1 MKLALGKHRL
11 ATNAIFLVLMSA
23 LLAWWFQAEPP
34 AIANVPA
41 APPPMEVGPG
51 VAEPVIP
58 FKPKG
63 APAASAPS
71 VAGRVGKVDVCG
83 LGYLP
88 ATTRL
93 DQLGPE
99 KRARIEHTSTE
110 LMDRLQRSGSV
121 RARSASL
128 LLRVIVTLED
138 ERTASADAV
147 YEACRAGSNAS
158 IKHGKG
164 SPCNLAQVADE
175 QLTDR
180 YVEKVTPYVTEL
192 AMVASTSEDPA
203 VYAQA
208 IQACARLPSQN
219 QPPACGTTISL
230 EQWARLEP
238 GNMLPWLRLVG
249 ERTHSAATEA
259 LYRASLGTFVE
270 DYQGL
275 AAIEL
280 SRTAQSD
287 IDHLL
292 ALQLSTKV
300 LINWALPNYAPL
312 IKMCSADSAKDANRR
327 QVCDRTANILV
338 SSADNI
344 LAAVVGLKMGE
355 ALGWERHSVEER
367 RKEAQS
373 LTAILYGEQPDE
385 TVAHLDCNQVQSK
398 LRQIIEIADKGEWM
412 AAKALKSRQVQ

>member
-1 MKLALGKHRL
+1 
-11 ATNAIFLVLMSA
+11 
-23 LLAWWFQAEPP
+23 
-34 AIANVPA
+34 
-41 APPPMEVGPG
+41 MEDGPS
-51 VAEPVIP
+51 VTEPVIP
-58 FKPKG
+58 VKPKSE
-63 APAASAPS
+63 PAASAPGG
-71 VAGRVGKVDVCG
+71 AGRAGEVDVCG

-88 ATTRL
+88 ANTRL
-93 DQLGPE
+93 DQLGTE
-99 KRARIEHTSTE
+99 NRVRVEQTSADLIE
-110 LMDRLQRSGSV
+110 RLQRSGAV
-121 RARSASL
+121 RARAASL

-138 ERTASADAV
+138 ERSASTDAV
-147 YEACRAGSNAS
+147 YEACRAGANAS

-164 SPCNLAQVADE
+164 SPCNLAQVVDE

-180 YVEKVTPYVTEL
+180 YVDRVTPYVTEL
-192 AMVASTSEDPA
+192 AAVASTSEDPA

-208 IQACARLPSQN
+208 IQACARLPAQN
-219 QPPACGTTISL
+219 QPSACGTTISL
-230 EQWARLEP
+230 EQWARLEA

-280 SRTAQSD
+280 SRAAQSD
-287 IDHLL
+287 IEQLL

-300 LINWALPNYAPL
+300 LIQWALPNYGPL
-312 IKMCSADSAKDANRR
+312 IKMCSADSAKDANRK

-338 SSADNI
+338 SSADNV

-373 LTAILYGEQPDE
+373 LNAVLYGEQPEE
-385 TVAHLDCNQVQSK
+385 TVAHLDCSLVQGK
-398 LRQIIEIADKGEWM
+398 LRQIIEIAHKGEWI
-412 AAKALKSRQVQ
+412 AGKALKSRTAQ

>member
-1 MKLALGKHRL
+1 VALGKHEL
-11 ATNAIFLVLMSA
+11 VASVILVLILSG
-23 LLAWWFQAEPP
+23 LVGWWPRDEPP
-34 AIANVPA
+34 ATALPA
-41 APPPMEVGPG
+41 TQTAAQRPTAPLESEASP
-51 VAEPVIP
+51 
-58 FKPKG
+58 KP
-63 APAASAPS
+63 AVQS
-71 VAGRVGKVDVCG
+71 VASSPSGAGRAGEVDVCG

-93 DQLGPE
+93 DQLSP
-99 KRARIEHTSTE
+99 KSRAQLDQTSTDLIE
-110 LMDRLQRSGSV
+110 RLQHSGSV

-138 ERTASADAV
+138 ERSASADAV
-147 YEACRAGSNAS
+147 YAACREGSNANV
-158 IKHGKG
+158 KHETG
-164 SPCNLAQVADE
+164 SPCNLAQSADA
-175 QLTDR
+175 QLTVR
-180 YVEKVTPYVTEL
+180 YVDKVTPYVTEL
-192 AMVASTSEDPA
+192 AAMASTSEDPA

-249 ERTHSAATEA
+249 ERTQSAATEA
-259 LYRASLGTFVE
+259 LFRASLGAFVE

-280 SRTAQSD
+280 SRFAQSD
-287 IDHLL
+287 IDQLL

-300 LINWALPNYAPL
+300 LINWALPEYGAL
-312 IKMCSADSAKDANRR
+312 IKMCSTATVADANRR

-338 SSADNI
+338 SSADNV
-344 LAAVVGLKMGE
+344 LAAVIGLKMGE
-355 ALGWERHSVEER
+355 ALGWDRQSVEER

-373 LTAILYGEQPDE
+373 LNAILYGDQPDE
-385 TVAHLDCNQVQSK
+385 TVAHFDCNQVKGK
-398 LRQIIEIADKGEWM
+398 LRQIIEIAHKGEWM
-412 AAKALKSRQVQ
+412 AGKALKSRRAQ